1 MKNGWKTKLLH
12 KIYISRREHRMN
24 YTKPMEICKII
35 QKLSKNYSIN
45 LHLYDKEEVARRLTK
60 LLQLRKSLDELGD
73 ILPKHPVYHEN
84 GKLLGHLYD
93 DENMGNVML
102 STGIEVTA
110 AIQHTEWYFR
120 KIACDKLILRRT
132 GR

>member
-1 MKNGWKTKLLH
+1 
-12 KIYISRREHRMN
+12 MN
-24 YTKPMEICKII
+24 YTKPMEICRII
-35 QKLSKNYSIN
+35 QKLSKTYSIN

-84 GKLLGHLYD
+84 GKLLGHLYN

-102 STGIEVTA
+102 STGIEVNA

-132 GR
+132 RR